1 MDLSL
6 LCQNVVKDEH
16 YSVNADDSCWWERLG
31 RRVLIQSVNDYLDEV
46 VEKNGVERS
55 RLTQISLY
63 AQNLAQVFKKYA

>member
-1 MDLSL
+1 MMMIP
-6 LCQNVVKDEH
+6 
-16 YSVNADDSCWWERLG
+16 LG